1 MRSSSRFEMEMN
13 SWLPR
18 VLSCLGDWSG
28 PVSMRLQVAFLLSL
42 HLRSALSCGLLWPP
56 VASRWVF
63 LLLVSKQAYC
73 KHSPFPPRGLTL
85 RDTFN
90 VLGHKILLQ
99 SHLLHVMGHLA
110 GVS

>member
-1 MRSSSRFEMEMN
+1 MRSSSSFEMEMN

-56 VASRWVF
+56 VGSF
-63 LLLVSKQAYC
+63 CYLCQSK
-73 KHSPFPPRGLTL
+73 LTA
-85 RDTFN
+85 N
-90 VLGHKILLQ
+90 ILP
-99 SHLLHVMGHLA
+99 SHQEG
-110 GVS
+110 